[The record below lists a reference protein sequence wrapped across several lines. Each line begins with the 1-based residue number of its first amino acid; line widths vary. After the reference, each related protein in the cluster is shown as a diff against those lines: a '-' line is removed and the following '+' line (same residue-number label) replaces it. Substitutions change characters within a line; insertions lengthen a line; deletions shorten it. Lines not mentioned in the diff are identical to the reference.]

1 MKKIFFIALKDLKL
15 RAREFYAFIL
25 LLVMPLVLILVL
37 GIVFKPMWTSTPF
50 VIDMGVVDFDNG
62 EFSKILI
69 NDVFNSD
76 DLKSMLNITLL
87 DSEAEAKD
95 RINQGK
101 LAAVVILNRGF
112 SDAIMSGKDA
122 NIEVLADPEQP
133 IKSGVVKSIV
143 ESYTLEVLKR
153 RTMIETFLGTIA
165 PYSSVNPKDLQK
177 MIPEWL
183 NEIENEK
190 DIILVKSSTE
200 NKSTNEIPAMGYY
213 AVGMAVMYLLFAT
226 NSGAESIFEERRLK
240 TYDRIRTTP
249 VSENILF
256 GGKLLGIFLVA
267 FVQFLIIVLFTTL
280 FYGVSWGKSLTGIF
294 ILMVS
299 SVLAFSGF
307 STLFASIAK
316 SEEQIGN
323 IGPALSMIFG
333 FLGGGMWPAFLF
345 PQWMNVVSK
354 FTPNRWALDGFL
366 KLMES
371 NANFVQVLPQCGVLL
386 MMAFFFFLIG
396 TLRLKAKGV

>member
-15 RAREFYAFIL
+15 RARDFYAFIL

>member
-1 MKKIFFIALKDLKL
+1 MKKIFFIAVKDLKI
-15 RAREFYAFIL
+15 RARDFYAFIL

-37 GIVFKPMWTSTPF
+37 GIVFKPMWTSMPF

-69 NDVFNSD
+69 NDVFDSN

-112 SDAIMSGKDA
+112 SDAIIKGESA
-122 NIEVLADPEQP
+122 SIEVLADPEQS

-153 RTMIETFLGTIA
+153 RTMVETFLGTVA
-165 PYSSVNPKDLQK
+165 PYSSVNPQDIQK

-183 NEIENEK
+183 KEIENEK
-190 DIILVKSSTE
+190 DIVLVKSSTE
-200 NKSTNEIPAMGYY
+200 KKSTNEIPAMGYY

-226 NSGAESIFEERRLK
+226 NSGAETIFEERRLK
-240 TYDRIRTTP
+240 TYDRIRTAP
-249 VSENILF
+249 VHENVLF

-267 FVQFLIIVLFTTL
+267 FVQFLIIVIFTAL
-280 FYGVSWGKSLTGIF
+280 FYGVSWGKSLPGIF

-316 SEEQIGN
+316 NEEQIGN

-366 KLMES
+366 KLMGS
-371 NANFVQVLPQCGVLL
+371 NANFAQVIPQCGVLV
-386 MMAFFFFLIG
+386 MMALLFFLIG
-396 TLRLKAKGV
+396 TLRLKARGV

>member
-1 MKKIFFIALKDLKL
+1 MKKIFFIAIKDLKL
-15 RAREFYAFIL
+15 RARDFYAFIL

-69 NDVFNSD
+69 NDVFDSD
-76 DLKSMLNITLL
+76 DLKSMLNITFL

-112 SDAIMSGKDA
+112 SDAIMAGENAS
-122 NIEVLADPEQP
+122 IEVLADPEQS

-153 RTMIETFLGTIA
+153 RTMVETFLGTVA
-165 PYSSVNPKDLQK
+165 PYSSVNPQDIQK

-183 NEIENEK
+183 KEIENEK
-190 DIILVKSSTE
+190 DIVLVKSSTE
-200 NKSTNEIPAMGYY
+200 KKSTNEIPAMGYY

-226 NSGAESIFEERRLK
+226 NSGAETIFEERRLK
-240 TYDRIRTTP
+240 TYDRIRTAP
-249 VSENILF
+249 VHENVLF

-267 FVQFLIIVLFTTL
+267 FVQFLIIVIFTAL
-280 FYGVSWGKSLTGIF
+280 FYGVSWGKSLSGIF
-294 ILMVS
+294 ILMIS

-316 SEEQIGN
+316 SEEQIGS

-333 FLGGGMWPAFLF
+333 FLGGGMWPVFLF

-371 NANFVQVLPQCGVLL
+371 NANFAQVLPQCGVLV
-386 MMAFFFFLIG
+386 MMALLFFLIG
-396 TLRLKAKGV
+396 TLRLKARGV

>member
-1 MKKIFFIALKDLKL
+1 
-15 RAREFYAFIL
+15 
-25 LLVMPLVLILVL
+25 
-37 GIVFKPMWTSTPF
+37 
-50 VIDMGVVDFDNG
+50 
-62 EFSKILI
+62 
-69 NDVFNSD
+69 
-76 DLKSMLNITLL
+76 
-87 DSEAEAKD
+87 
-95 RINQGK
+95 
-101 LAAVVILNRGF
+101 
-112 SDAIMSGKDA
+112 
-122 NIEVLADPEQP
+122 
-133 IKSGVVKSIV
+133 
-143 ESYTLEVLKR
+143 
-153 RTMIETFLGTIA
+153 
-165 PYSSVNPKDLQK
+165 
-177 MIPEWL
+177 
-183 NEIENEK
+183 
-190 DIILVKSSTE
+190 
-200 NKSTNEIPAMGYY
+200 MGYY